1 MIDPTIVVLASL
13 LRTTD
18 ITPVDLTEVECIAHV
33 VYHEARSEPL
43 DAQIAVASAVV
54 NRGRPCVVVNQ
65 PRQFA
70 TGGGK
75 RRDGKGW
82 TQASEVALLVATGVV
97 HRYSATHFHDTSV
110 KPYWTRNME
119 FVGQAGKMK
128 FWRDRK

>member
-1 MIDPTIVVLASL
+1 MIDPTIAVLASL
-13 LRTTD
+13 LRTTEPHN
-18 ITPVDLTEVECIAHV
+18 IDLTEVECIAHV

-43 DAQIAVASAVV
+43 DAQIAVASTVV

-82 TQASEVALLVATGVV
+82 TQSAEVALLVAAGAV

-119 FVGQAGKMK
+119 FVGQSGRMK
-128 FWRDRK
+128 FWRGK